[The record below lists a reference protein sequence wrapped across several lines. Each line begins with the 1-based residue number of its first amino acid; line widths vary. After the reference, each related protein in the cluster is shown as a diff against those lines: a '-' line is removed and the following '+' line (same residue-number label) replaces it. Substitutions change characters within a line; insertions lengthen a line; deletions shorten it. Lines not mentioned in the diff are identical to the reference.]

1 MNAKQL
7 KELKKKMIS
16 GSGLYRAIENNTHQ
30 DKSEKEM
37 SEAQPLTKNLVFND
51 SQGYNNTATQQNT
64 RESIEKL
71 KPHFHL

>member
-1 MNAKQL
+1 MQ
-7 KELKKKMIS
+7 ELKKKMIAE
-16 GSGLYRAIENNTHQ
+16 SGLYRKIEKITHQ

-37 SEAQPLTKNLVFND
+37 SEAQPLTKDLVFND
-51 SQGYNNTATQQNT
+51 SQGYNNTAKQQNT